1 MLLYTA
7 GGAHIC
13 TPTWPSVGNSE
24 GVHSPQGFHAPATLL
39 PGIYTLQGTD
49 FETEVSTGGC
59 GIYTVSHDRSLNDEI
74 AKTVVFCFLAK
85 TVFFFL
91 ESVLRVLCICIHV
104 SVALGLS
111 IT

>member
-1 MLLYTA
+1 MPSTGEAVQQRCSCILPVERTFARPLGPLSETLKVCTA
-7 GGAHIC
+7 PRA
-13 TPTWPSVGNSE
+13 
-24 GVHSPQGFHAPATLL
+24 ATLL

-85 TVFFFL
+85 TVFFFWKA
-91 ESVLRVLCICIHV
+91 S
-104 SVALGLS
+104 
-111 IT
+111 